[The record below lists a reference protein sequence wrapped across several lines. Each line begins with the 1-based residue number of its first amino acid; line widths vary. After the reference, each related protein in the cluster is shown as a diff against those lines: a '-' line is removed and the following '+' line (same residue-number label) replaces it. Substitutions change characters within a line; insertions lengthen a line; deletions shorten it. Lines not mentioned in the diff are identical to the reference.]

1 MVILA
6 NKRKISTAMSKKF
19 NPIIT
24 VVNDGLKLPDAVGA
38 WSEKKYS
45 LMGGYCEIFNAGIKN
60 KFTNRVYI
68 DLFSG
73 AGYAPI
79 KGKNKILKSSP
90 LIALSIPTPFTK
102 YIFCEMDAEK
112 ISALETRARRE
123 HPNKDIVFIQGDS
136 NNTVDEV
143 IKEVQQLGQ
152 STISFA
158 FVDPF
163 SLNLHFNT
171 IEKLSKLGR
180 IDFLILLALMMNA
193 NRNLHNFIL
202 EESKVIDLFINKH
215 DWREPFLKGDAR
227 KEDFIKFLADTY
239 DQNMLNLGYQV
250 KNQGLKPK
258 VDADEFNL
266 SLYYLAFYSKNNLG
280 NKFFAEIQKYH
291 INQQTLF

>member
-1 MVILA
+1 
-6 NKRKISTAMSKKF
+6 MSKRF
-19 NPIIT
+19 NPIIN
-24 VVNDGLKLPDAVGA
+24 VVNDGLKLPDPVGP

-68 DLFSG
+68 DLFAG

-79 KGKNKILKSSP
+79 KGKNKILKSSS

-102 YIFCEMDAEK
+102 YIFCEMDEEK
-112 ISALETRARRE
+112 IAALEQRARRE
-123 HPNKDIVFIQGDS
+123 HPDKDMVFIHGDS
-136 NNTVDEV
+136 NFTVDQV
-143 IKEVQQLGQ
+143 IIEIQKLGL

-163 SLNLHFNT
+163 SLNLHFKT
-171 IEKLSKLGR
+171 IEKLAQLGR

-202 EESKVIDLFINKH
+202 EESKIIDLFINKS
-215 DWREPFLKGDAR
+215 DWREPFLNGDAR
-227 KEDFIKFLADTY
+227 KEDFIKFLAKTY
-239 DQNMLNLGYQV
+239 DQNMLNLGYKV
-250 KNQGLKPK
+250 RNEGLKPK

-280 NKFFAEIQKYH
+280 NKFFSEIQKYH

>member
-1 MVILA
+1 
-6 NKRKISTAMSKKF
+6 MSKKF
-19 NPIIT
+19 NPIIN
-24 VVNDGLKLPDAVGA
+24 VANDGLKLPEPVGA

-60 KFTNRVYI
+60 KFTNRVYV
-68 DLFSG
+68 DLFAG

-79 KGKNKILKSSP
+79 KGKNKILKSSA
-90 LIALSIPTPFTK
+90 LISLSIPTPFTK
-102 YIFCEMDAEK
+102 YIFCEMDSEK
-112 ISALETRARRE
+112 INALETRARRE
-123 HPNKDIVFIQGDS
+123 HPEKDMVFILGDS
-136 NNTVDEV
+136 NITIDAV
-143 IKEVQQLGQ
+143 IKEIHQLGA

-171 IEKLSKLGR
+171 IKKLSQVGR

-202 EESKVIDLFINKH
+202 DESRVIDLYIDKH
-215 DWREPFLKGDAR
+215 NWRGPFLKGDAR

-250 KNQGLKPK
+250 KNEGLKPK

-266 SLYYLAFYSKNNLG
+266 SLYYLAFYSKNSLG
-280 NKFFAEIQKYH
+280 NKFFQEIQKYH
-291 INQQTLF
+291 INQQRLF